1 MSFSDLTKVLMMAVV
16 VALSSHVAIGQKAPK
31 FLPLPKVT
39 LQPVLSGLAQPLFV
53 RGARDGSKRLFIV
66 QQRGRILAYNPAT
79 GTTTTFLD
87 VTTKVSQFGPERGLL
102 GLAFHPQFATNGY
115 FFINY
120 TRASDGATIV
130 ARYKT
135 NDGNLTGNV
144 SSERI
149 VMTIAQPYS
158 NHNGGMIDFG
168 PDGFLYIGMGDG
180 GSANDPLANSQ
191 NLASYHGKLL
201 RIDPDVSGD
210 NTNPPY
216 AIPSTNPFA
225 GPING
230 LDEIYAFG
238 FRNPW
243 RWSFDR
249 ATGEL
254 WLADVGQNAIEEVN
268 KVVLGGNYG
277 WRVYEGNTCTN
288 IEPTNCV
295 ASNYAAP
302 LFQYSHTGSRCS
314 VTGGYVY
321 RGSRLLST
329 FPRGTYIYG
338 DYCTG
343 EIFIWRGKQQLLVD
357 TTRFIS
363 SFGEDD
369 DGEIYVVGIG
379 SSSSATGTVE
389 KFVKTGN

>member
-1 MSFSDLTKVLMMAVV
+1 MSAIFTSLKSSVLVLV
-16 VALSSHVAIGQKAPK
+16 VALSANLAIGQTFSKY
-31 FLPLPKVT
+31 LSLPKVQ
-39 LQPVLSGLAQPLFV
+39 LAPVLSGLAQPLFV
-53 RGARDGSKRLFIV
+53 RGAGDGTERLFV
-66 QQRGRILAYNPAT
+66 VLQKGRILAYDPST

-87 VTTKVSQFGPERGLL
+87 VATKVNQTGSERGLL
-102 GLAFHPQFATNGY
+102 GLAFHPQFAANGY

-130 ARYKT
+130 ARYKA
-135 NDGNLTGNV
+135 NEGNLTGNV

-149 VMTIAQPYS
+149 LLTIAQPYT

-180 GSANDPLANSQ
+180 GSFNDPQARSQ

-201 RIDPDVSGD
+201 RIDPDVSGND
-210 NTNPPY
+210 SNPTY
-216 AIPSTNPFA
+216 AIPSSNPFF
-225 GPING
+225 GPITG
-230 LDEIYAFG
+230 LDEIFAYG

-254 WLADVGQNAIEEVN
+254 WLGDVGQNAIEEVN

-277 WRVYEGNTCTN
+277 WRIYEGTQCTN

-295 ASNYAAP
+295 ASNYTMP
-302 LFQYSHTGSRCS
+302 IFEYNHSNSRCS
-314 VTGGYVY
+314 ITGGYVY
-321 RGSRLLST
+321 RGNRGT
-329 FPRGTYIYG
+329 FPKGSYLYA

-343 EIFIWRGKQQLLVD
+343 EIFLWRGIQQRLVD
-357 TTRFIS
+357 TTRLIA

-379 SSSSATGTVE
+379 STTSATGTVE
-389 KFVKTGN
+389 KFVGTRK